1 MTLDMLQA
9 AMIAS
14 MKTGDKMRKV
24 ALSNYIAAIKK
35 AAIDKGCRDNIDEKF
50 VNTELIKIQKSVKE
64 QVDTC
69 PETRPDLL
77 EKYKA
82 ELEIIKEF
90 APSLI
95 SDRNR
100 IMEILRDEYEGAP
113 TKKDIMKFL
122 NTVFRGR
129 MDMKIAAQVV
139 DFYIDYKCNAKVV
152 PQ

>member
-1 MTLDMLQA
+1 MTLDTLQA

-14 MKTGDKMRKV
+14 MRTGDKARKT
-24 ALSNYIAAIKK
+24 AISNYIAAIKK
-35 AAIDKGCRDNIDEKF
+35 VAIDKGCRDNIDEKF

-82 ELEIIKEF
+82 ELEIINEF
-90 APSLI
+90 APQLI
-95 SDRNR
+95 TDSTEIINIIKSASDT
-100 IMEILRDEYEGAP
+100 IL
-113 TKKDIMKFL
+113 TKKEYMKFF
-122 NTVFRGR
+122 NMNYRGKV
-129 MDMKIAAQVV
+129 DMKVVNEVV
-139 DFYIDYKCNAKVV
+139 DYYIDYNCNAKVV